1 MPIIEFGK
9 YKGSDIQDVPST
21 YLEWLVENSKEGPTQ
36 QMCNN
41 ELRRR
46 QGDSVSTK
54 LPRDVW
60 TQKLTALIDVIPDNL
75 LNQTVNYKNY
85 SITIKVK
92 NG

>member
-1 MPIIEFGK
+1 MPILEFGK
-9 YKGSDIQDVPST
+9 HKGSDIQDVPST

-41 ELRRR
+41 DLRRR
-46 QGDSVSTK
+46 QGDSISTK

-60 TQKLTALIDVIPDNL
+60 AGKLAALIDVIPDNL
-75 LNQTVNYKNY
+75 INQTLDYKNF

>member
-46 QGDSVSTK
+46 QGDSISTK

-60 TQKLTALIDVIPDNL
+60 AGKLAALIDVIPDNL
-75 LNQTVNYKNY
+75 INKTLDYKNF